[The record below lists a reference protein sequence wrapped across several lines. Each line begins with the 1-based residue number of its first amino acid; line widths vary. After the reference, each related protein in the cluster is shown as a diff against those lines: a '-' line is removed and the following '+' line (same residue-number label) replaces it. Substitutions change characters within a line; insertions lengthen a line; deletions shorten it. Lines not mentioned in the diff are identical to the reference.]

1 MKKKNVTIALI
12 LFIIGSVL
20 LINVG
25 NFGVVETSDARYAEI
40 AREMYVNNDYIN
52 PNLLDVHHYH
62 KPPFTYQIT
71 ALGYKLFGI
80 NSFGARF
87 FLQLSVLLQILLV
100 YKLSLLFFSKKN
112 TAIYSAIIY
121 ASFPLVLVSSRNL
134 TTDSFLTTFALLSIY
149 SWLKYVKSNKIT
161 CIYIFAISLGLGF
174 YTKGPVIFIAPL
186 TFILAYKRLNK
197 ISYQF
202 SIHHLIAFILFLII
216 GFWWYLL
223 LINNNSDFLNYFL
236 GKQTVERFS
245 INAFDRSE
253 PFWYFLLLTPVV
265 GAPWVLILPYLL
277 KVNKNYFNKNNMIKI
292 LVISISIPL
301 IFLSISSS
309 KRILYILPLYVFL
322 ALLASYL
329 FEFINDKQRKVVSIS
344 VFSFYAIILVAIIVL
359 PYTNADFFIPNTVII
374 ISASVLLLL
383 TYLLVSKK
391 FNSEQKPMVISFIMS
406 IFLIFISSHLM
417 SVNQLKI
424 NSTQPIIDFL
434 KSEKLDNK
442 EVIVYNSRRPSIAFG
457 LNKSIVSIY
466 NYRDDLNRETQ
477 FEQDTNWKKFLLNI
491 NDDDDKKEILS
502 IIKNKPTILISYK
515 ESSKDQIIK
524 NLAKYYTNKKELGKY
539 IIYY

>member
-1 MKKKNVTIALI
+1 MKKNVTIALI

-25 NFGVVETSDARYAEI
+25 SFGVVETSDARYAEI
-40 AREMYVNNDYIN
+40 AREMYVSNDYIN

-71 ALGYKLFGI
+71 ALGYKLFGV

-100 YKLSLLFFSKKN
+100 YKLSLIFFSKKN

-149 SWLKYVKSNKIT
+149 SWLKYIKSNKNT
-161 CIYIFAISLGLGF
+161 YIYIFAISLGLGF

-186 TFILAYKRLNK
+186 TFVLAYKKFNK
-197 ISYQF
+197 ITYHF
-202 SIHHLIAFILFLII
+202 SIHHLIAFILFMII

-236 GKQTVERFS
+236 GKQTIERFS
-245 INAFDRSE
+245 KNAFDRSE

-277 KVNKNYFNKNNMIKI
+277 KVNKKYFNKNNMIKI
-292 LVISISIPL
+292 LVISVSIPM

-322 ALLASYL
+322 ALLASYM
-329 FEFINDKQRKVVSIS
+329 FDFINEKQRKVVSIS
-344 VFSFYAIILVAIIVL
+344 VFSFYAIILVAIMVI
-359 PYTNADFFIPNTVII
+359 PYTNTNFFVPNSVII
-374 ISASVLLLL
+374 ISASTLLILSYLLL
-383 TYLLVSKK
+383 SKK
-391 FNSEQKPMVISFIMS
+391 FNSEQKPMLTSFIMS

-417 SVNQLKI
+417 AVNQLKI
-424 NSTQPIIDFL
+424 NSTKPIVDFL

-442 EVIVYNSRRPSIAFG
+442 EVIIYNSRRPSIAFE

-466 NYRDDLNRETQ
+466 NNSNDLNRETQ
-477 FEQDTNWKKFLLNI
+477 FEQDQNWRKFLLNI
-491 NDDDDKKEILS
+491 NNDDDKKEILN
-502 IIKNKPTILISYK
+502 IVKNQPTVLISYK
-515 ESSKDQIIK
+515 ESSNDLNIK
-524 NLAKYYTNKKELGKY
+524 SLTKYYTNKKKLGKY

>member
-1 MKKKNVTIALI
+1 MKKNVTIALI

-25 NFGVVETSDARYAEI
+25 SFGVVETSDARYAEI
-40 AREMYVNNDYIN
+40 AREMYVSNDYIN

-71 ALGYKLFGI
+71 ALGYKLFGV

-100 YKLSLLFFSKKN
+100 YKLSLIFFSKKN

-149 SWLKYVKSNKIT
+149 SWLKYIKSNKNT
-161 CIYIFAISLGLGF
+161 YIYIFAISLGLGF

-186 TFILAYKRLNK
+186 TFVLAYKKFNK
-197 ISYQF
+197 ITYHF
-202 SIHHLIAFILFLII
+202 SIHHLIAFILFMII

-236 GKQTVERFS
+236 GKQTIERFS
-245 INAFDRSE
+245 KNAFDRSE

-277 KVNKNYFNKNNMIKI
+277 KVNKKYFNKNNMIKI
-292 LVISISIPL
+292 LVISVSIPM

-322 ALLASYL
+322 ALLASYM
-329 FEFINDKQRKVVSIS
+329 FDFINEKQRKVVSIS
-344 VFSFYAIILVAIIVL
+344 VFSFYAIILVAIIVI
-359 PYTNADFFIPNTVII
+359 PYTNTNFFVPNSVII
-374 ISASVLLLL
+374 ISASTLLILSYLLL
-383 TYLLVSKK
+383 SKK
-391 FNSEQKPMVISFIMS
+391 FNSEQKPMLTSFIMS

-417 SVNQLKI
+417 AVNQLKI
-424 NSTQPIIDFL
+424 NSTKPIVDFL

-442 EVIVYNSRRPSIAFG
+442 EVIIYNSRRPSIAFE

-466 NYRDDLNRETQ
+466 NNSNDLNRETQ
-477 FEQDTNWKKFLLNI
+477 FEQDQNWRKFLLNI
-491 NDDDDKKEILS
+491 NNDDDKKEILN
-502 IIKNKPTILISYK
+502 IVKNQPTVLISYK
-515 ESSKDQIIK
+515 ESSNDLNIK
-524 NLAKYYTNKKELGKY
+524 SLTKYYTNKKKLGKY